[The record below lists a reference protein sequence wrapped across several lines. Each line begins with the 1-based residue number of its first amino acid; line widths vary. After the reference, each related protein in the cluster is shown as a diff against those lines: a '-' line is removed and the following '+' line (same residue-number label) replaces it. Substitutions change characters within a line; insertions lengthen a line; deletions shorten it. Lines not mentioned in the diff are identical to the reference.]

1 MEKHVK
7 LFEEF
12 IRNKPSVTEGQE
24 LDEAYDGNLS
34 DFQYELGLALDNE
47 LGISPD
53 AIKKVSKKGK
63 GFEVRMSS
71 YMSNKSAWEKLGAA
85 IGATLIDFKPGS
97 INIGIYESV
106 VTEAK
111 SYDPDDI
118 FFLWDECV
126 DNDREGIERGHVGS
140 GSGKHELF
148 TFDTE
153 VDGYDKFETELKKL
167 LKKSGWKNEYSQ
179 DTLKVYESSD
189 AAINEAFASP
199 ILAGILNLRLA
210 DNDLFKYFYGAA
222 KIQLDKI
229 QDSDIIT
236 TTPSEAYRWKG
247 NGFVFYV
254 STTEKENPYSPD
266 SRTSII
272 PANTLLAI
280 ASGDNKFMGTNWTK
294 WTGKSLSKLDKIT
307 QYNSGVGIKKP
318 GSGWD
323 ATGLFSVKRI
333 AEVSDV
339 AYIVDL
345 DALRANYSAQGVRS
359 DRAAARSGATAM
371 ISDKDFKQQNMARY
385 KEIIAT
391 RYENDGIDQEVQR
404 AIENATSMI
413 TAGIRKME
421 VNGYGEISFGKG
433 KRGNLI
439 RISDISNWMNNLMN
453 DYERYVRYSND
464 SKGNDY
470 YAKEK
475 KTYALS
481 IKEKIEKFKKNDIG
495 W

>member
-12 IRNKPSVTEGQE
+12 INQI
-24 LDEAYDGNLS
+24 DEAYDGNLS

-97 INIGIYESV
+97 INIGIYESI
-106 VTEAK
+106 VTEAT

-118 FFLWDECV
+118 FFLWDDYV
-126 DNDREGIERGHVGS
+126 DNGREGIERGHVGS
-140 GSGKHELF
+140 GSNQHELF
-148 TFDTE
+148 TFDTD

-167 LKKSGWKNEYSQ
+167 LKKSGWKNEYSK

-189 AAINEAFASP
+189 AVINESLSSS
-199 ILAGILNLRLA
+199 ILSGILNLRYA
-210 DNDLFKYFYGAA
+210 DNDLFKYFYNTA
-222 KIQLDKI
+222 KIQLDKV

-236 TTPSEAYRWKG
+236 TTPNEAYRWKG
-247 NGFVFYV
+247 NGLVFYV
-254 STTEKENPYSPD
+254 STREKENPYAPD

-280 ASGDNKFMGTNWTK
+280 ASGDNKFMGTK
-294 WTGKSLSKLDKIT
+294 WTNWGGKTLSKLDKVT

-333 AEVSDV
+333 SEVADV

-345 DALRANYSAQGVRS
+345 DALRANYSTQGVRTS
-359 DRAAARSGATAM
+359 RSAARSGATAM
-371 ISDKDFKQQNMARY
+371 ISDKDFKLQNMARY

-391 RYENDGIDQEVQR
+391 RYENDDIDGEVQR
-404 AIENATSMI
+404 AIENATSLI
-413 TAGIRKME
+413 TAGIRKMDT
-421 VNGYGEISFGKG
+421 NGYGEISFGKS
-433 KRGNLI
+433 KRGNHI
-439 RISDISNWMNNLMN
+439 RMSDISNWMSNLMN

-464 SKGNDY
+464 SHGNDY

-475 KTYALS
+475 KNYALS
-481 IKEKIEKFKKNDIG
+481 IKDKIEKFKKNDIG
-495 W
+495 F